1 MRYPGR
7 LEAGNEQDDGVTAPD
22 QTGFPS
28 CVQHISHD
36 ITGIKLEPIVALS
49 SSRSV
54 GAEVLSVLSPH
65 QQSEGFFHDWS
76 AARALMLLEAQIAA
90 LKKTFPCDNLFIN
103 LPITVL
109 TIPEMFQRLLQ
120 LKSPPLNIELVEP
133 ASFFSLSDPARLRVS
148 CALQQLTA
156 QGHRIWLDDIDE
168 ASGRAFLSCRMPLSG
183 IKIDKIAFWRL
194 RATPALANL
203 VTLCSKIAENVL
215 IEGIETETDRKFAL
229 QAGARFGQG
238 YYWPSW
244 RWQED

>member
-1 MRYPGR
+1 M
-7 LEAGNEQDDGVTAPD
+7 
-22 QTGFPS
+22 
-28 CVQHISHD
+28 QHISHD

-54 GAEVLSVLSPH
+54 GAEVLSVLLPH

>member
-1 MRYPGR
+1 M
-7 LEAGNEQDDGVTAPD
+7 TASD

-49 SSRSV
+49 SSRTV

>member
-1 MRYPGR
+1 M
-7 LEAGNEQDDGVTAPD
+7 TAPD

-28 CVQHISHD
+28 CVQHISRD

-49 SSRSV
+49 SSRTI
-54 GAEVLSVLSPH
+54 GAEVLSVLSPY
-65 QQSEGFFHDWS
+65 QQSEDFFRDWS

-90 LKKTFPCDNLFIN
+90 LKNPSPCDNLFIN
-103 LPITVL
+103 VPITVL
-109 TIPEMFQRLLQ
+109 TIPDMFQRLLQ
-120 LKSPPLNIELVEP
+120 LNSPPLNIELVEP
-133 ASFFSLSDPARLRVS
+133 ASFFSLSDPTRLRVS

-168 ASGRAFLSCRMPLSG
+168 ASGRAFLSCRLPLSG
-183 IKIDKIAFWRL
+183 IKIDKMAFWRL
-194 RATPALANL
+194 RATPALTQL
-203 VTLCSKIAENVL
+203 VGLCSKIAANVL
-215 IEGIETETDRKFAL
+215 IEGIETEKDRECAL

>member
-1 MRYPGR
+1 M
-7 LEAGNEQDDGVTAPD
+7 TAPD

-49 SSRSV
+49 SSRTV

-76 AARALMLLEAQIAA
+76 AARARMLLEAQIAA
-90 LKKTFPCDNLFIN
+90 LKKPFPCDNLFIN

-120 LKSPPLNIELVEP
+120 LNSPPLNIELVEP

-215 IEGIETETDRKFAL
+215 IEGIETETDRKFAI

>member
-1 MRYPGR
+1 M
-7 LEAGNEQDDGVTAPD
+7 TASD

-49 SSRSV
+49 SSRTV

-120 LKSPPLNIELVEP
+120 LNSPPLNIELVEP

>member
-1 MRYPGR
+1 M
-7 LEAGNEQDDGVTAPD
+7 TAPD

>member
-1 MRYPGR
+1 M
-7 LEAGNEQDDGVTAPD
+7 TAPD

-49 SSRSV
+49 SSRTV

-65 QQSEGFFHDWS
+65 QQNESFFQDWS

-90 LKKTFPCDNLFIN
+90 LKNPFPCDNLFIN

-120 LKSPPLNIELVEP
+120 LNSPPLNIELVEP
-133 ASFFSLSDPARLRVS
+133 ASFFTLSDPARLRVS

-156 QGHRIWLDDIDE
+156 RGHRIWLDDIDE
-168 ASGRAFLSCRMPLSG
+168 ASGQAFLSCRLPLSG
-183 IKIDKIAFWRL
+183 IKIDKIAF
-194 RATPALANL
+194 
-203 VTLCSKIAENVL
+203 
-215 IEGIETETDRKFAL
+215 
-229 QAGARFGQG
+229 
-238 YYWPSW
+238 
-244 RWQED
+244 

>member
-1 MRYPGR
+1 M
-7 LEAGNEQDDGVTAPD
+7 
-22 QTGFPS
+22 
-28 CVQHISHD
+28 QHISHD

>member
-1 MRYPGR
+1 M
-7 LEAGNEQDDGVTAPD
+7 TAPE

-49 SSRSV
+49 SSRAV

-65 QQSEGFFHDWS
+65 QQSESFFQDWS
-76 AARALMLLEAQIAA
+76 ATRALVLLEAQIAA
-90 LKKTFPCDNLFIN
+90 LKNPFPCDNLFTN

-120 LKSPPLNIELVEP
+120 LNSPPLNIELVEP
-133 ASFFSLSDPARLRVS
+133 ASFFSLSDPVRQRVS

-156 QGHRIWLDDIDE
+156 RGHRIWLDDIDE
-168 ASGRAFLSCRMPLSG
+168 ASGQAFLSCRLPLSG

-194 RATPALANL
+194 RETPALTQL
-203 VTLCSKIAENVL
+203 VTLCSKIAANVL
-215 IEGIETETDRKFAL
+215 IEGIETERDRTCAL
-229 QAGARFGQG
+229 HAGARFGQG

>member
-1 MRYPGR
+1 M
-7 LEAGNEQDDGVTAPD
+7 TAPD

-54 GAEVLSVLSPH
+54 GAEVLSVLLPH

>member
-1 MRYPGR
+1 M
-7 LEAGNEQDDGVTAPD
+7 TASD
-22 QTGFPS
+22 QPGFPS

-49 SSRSV
+49 SSRTV

-120 LKSPPLNIELVEP
+120 LNSPPLNIELVEP

>member
-1 MRYPGR
+1 M
-7 LEAGNEQDDGVTAPD
+7 TAPD
-22 QTGFPS
+22 QTGSPS
-28 CVQHISHD
+28 CVQHISRD

-49 SSRSV
+49 SSRTI

-65 QQSEGFFHDWS
+65 QQSEDFFRDWS

-90 LKKTFPCDNLFIN
+90 LKNPSPCDNLFIN
-103 LPITVL
+103 VPITVL
-109 TIPEMFQRLLQ
+109 TIPDMFQRLLQ
-120 LKSPPLNIELVEP
+120 LNSPPLNIELVEP
-133 ASFFSLSDPARLRVS
+133 ASFFSLSDPTRLRVS

-168 ASGRAFLSCRMPLSG
+168 ASGRAFLSCRLPLSG
-183 IKIDKIAFWRL
+183 IKIDKMAFWRL
-194 RATPALANL
+194 RATPALTQL
-203 VTLCSKIAENVL
+203 VGLCSKIAANVL
-215 IEGIETETDRKFAL
+215 IEGIETEKDRECAL

>member
-1 MRYPGR
+1 
-7 LEAGNEQDDGVTAPD
+7 VTAPE

-49 SSRSV
+49 SSRTI

-65 QQSEGFFHDWS
+65 QQSEDFFRDWS

-90 LKKTFPCDNLFIN
+90 LKNPV
-103 LPITVL
+103 PITVL
-109 TIPEMFQRLLQ
+109 TIPDMFQRLLQ
-120 LKSPPLNIELVEP
+120 LNSPPLNIELVEP
-133 ASFFSLSDPARLRVS
+133 ASFFSLSDPTRLRVS

-168 ASGRAFLSCRMPLSG
+168 ASGRAFLSCRLPLSG
-183 IKIDKIAFWRL
+183 IKIDKMAFWRL
-194 RATPALANL
+194 RATPALTQL
-203 VTLCSKIAENVL
+203 VTLCSKIAANVL
-215 IEGIETETDRKFAL
+215 IEGIETERDRTCAL
-229 QAGARFGQG
+229 HAGARFGQG

>member
-1 MRYPGR
+1 M
-7 LEAGNEQDDGVTAPD
+7 TASD

-49 SSRSV
+49 SSRTV

-90 LKKTFPCDNLFIN
+90 LKKPFPCDNLFIN

-120 LKSPPLNIELVEP
+120 LNSPPLNIELVEP

-156 QGHRIWLDDIDE
+156 RGHRIWLDDIDE
-168 ASGRAFLSCRMPLSG
+168 ASGHAFLSCRLPLSG

-194 RATPALANL
+194 RATPALTQL
-203 VTLCSKIAENVL
+203 VTLCSKIAANVL
-215 IEGIETETDRKFAL
+215 IEGIETERDRICAL
-229 QAGARFGQG
+229 HAGARFGQG

>member
-1 MRYPGR
+1 M
-7 LEAGNEQDDGVTAPD
+7 TASD

-49 SSRSV
+49 SSRTV

-90 LKKTFPCDNLFIN
+90 LKTLSCDNLFIN

-120 LKSPPLNIELVEP
+120 LNSPPLNIELVEP

-168 ASGRAFLSCRMPLSG
+168 ASGRAFCPAACR
-183 IKIDKIAFWRL
+183 
-194 RATPALANL
+194 
-203 VTLCSKIAENVL
+203 
-215 IEGIETETDRKFAL
+215 
-229 QAGARFGQG
+229 
-238 YYWPSW
+238 
-244 RWQED
+244 

>member
-1 MRYPGR
+1 
-7 LEAGNEQDDGVTAPD
+7 
-22 QTGFPS
+22 
-28 CVQHISHD
+28 
-36 ITGIKLEPIVALS
+36 
-49 SSRSV
+49 
-54 GAEVLSVLSPH
+54 
-65 QQSEGFFHDWS
+65 
-76 AARALMLLEAQIAA
+76 
-90 LKKTFPCDNLFIN
+90 
-103 LPITVL
+103 
-109 TIPEMFQRLLQ
+109 MFQRLLQ
-120 LKSPPLNIELVEP
+120 LNSPPLNIELVEP

-229 QAGARFGQG
+229 QAGALRSGILLAILEMAG
-238 YYWPSW
+238 GLNGH
-244 RWQED
+244 RQEGSYANDSTPLPASSDRK

>member
-1 MRYPGR
+1 M
-7 LEAGNEQDDGVTAPD
+7 TAPD

-49 SSRSV
+49 SSRTV

>member
-1 MRYPGR
+1 M
-7 LEAGNEQDDGVTAPD
+7 TAPD

-215 IEGIETETDRKFAL
+215 IEGIVTETDRKFAL

>member
-1 MRYPGR
+1 M
-7 LEAGNEQDDGVTAPD
+7 TAPD

-28 CVQHISHD
+28 HVQHISRD

-49 SSRSV
+49 SSRTV

-65 QQSEGFFHDWS
+65 QQSEGFFRDLS

-90 LKKTFPCDNLFIN
+90 LKNPFPCDNLFIN

-120 LKSPPLNIELVEP
+120 LNSPPLNIELVEP

-168 ASGRAFLSCRMPLSG
+168 ASGRAFLACRLPLSG